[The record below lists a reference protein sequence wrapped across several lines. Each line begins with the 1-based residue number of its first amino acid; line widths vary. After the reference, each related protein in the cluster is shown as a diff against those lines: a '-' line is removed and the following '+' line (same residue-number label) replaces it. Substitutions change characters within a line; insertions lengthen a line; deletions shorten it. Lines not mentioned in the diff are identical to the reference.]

1 MIHQCPCGFATD
13 DQLWF
18 ESHQSQHLL
27 RGDRSHDVGEWT
39 GAELE
44 RDRRDLAAT
53 MALAHPGSPVRAVAM
68 ARISAIDAEL
78 AGRVDGR
85 PEQLPGSPF
94 ASESLAGFSAAG

>member
-18 ESHQSQHLL
+18 DSHQAQHLL
-27 RGDRSHDVGEWT
+27 KGDRRDDVGEWT

-44 RDRRDLAAT
+44 RARRDLAAT
-53 MALAHPGSPVRAVAM
+53 MALATPGSPVRAVAM

-78 AGRVDGR
+78 AVRAGR
-85 PEQLPGSPF
+85 PKQLPGSP
-94 ASESLAGFSAAG
+94 LP